1 MERLF
6 REKIFASHIKKLERR
21 TEFMSDG
28 YLLDVELENKEFDVE
43 DIGCGESGA
52 AFFFF
57 FYYKG

>member
-1 MERLF
+1 
-6 REKIFASHIKKLERR
+6 
-21 TEFMSDG
+21 MSDG